1 MARACQPGMMCL
13 FYHSEEEKAKEMEAA
28 TFALTAGESPL
39 KIILIPLMMGQ
50 NSRRAEQKGRITI
63 EYGRNGGC

>member
-1 MARACQPGMMCL
+1 MARPVSRAGCAY
-13 FYHSEEEKAKEMEAA
+13 FTTARRKKAKEMEAA